1 MKATGIVRKIDKLGR
16 IVIPIEIRR
25 SLNFDENTNIEMMI
39 DKENNNLLMT
49 RYQKGC
55 FFCGEISSDNIQF
68 ESKNI
73 CSSCAEKISTKTV

>member
-25 SLNFDENTNIEMMI
+25 SLDFDENTNVEMMI
-39 DKENNNLLMT
+39 DKKNNNLIMG
-49 RYQKGC
+49 RYEKGC
-55 FFCGEISSDNIQF
+55 FFCGEVSADNIEF

-73 CSSCAEKISTKTV
+73 CSSCAEKISQKTV